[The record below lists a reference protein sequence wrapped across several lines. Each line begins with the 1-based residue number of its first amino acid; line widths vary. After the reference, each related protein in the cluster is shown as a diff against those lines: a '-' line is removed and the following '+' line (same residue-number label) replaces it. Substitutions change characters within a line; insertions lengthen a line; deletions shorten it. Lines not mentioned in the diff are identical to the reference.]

1 MSCCFAHF
9 RIARALR
16 ISNRSRGLRNF
27 DRVAVAAF
35 LSRGGAAVAATAREG
50 QFRNP
55 AGGGYGYYGR
65 LCHALSLSLSLCG
78 STGSSHVSYLLR
90 YVEIGERGET
100 GGGPVRPSRDS
111 FARCD
116 FRFHL
121 VDPNRHGTARNGM
134 ESHKLHLDKAP
145 ECGWQPSRS
154 RGEAFRCSFRTFG
167 KSVNMGYKTTL
178 FIRKATLPS

>member
-65 LCHALSLSLSLCG
+65 LCHALSLSLSLAVAQRAPRTSVISFG
-78 STGSSHVSYLLR
+78 MWRLGKEGKLEEVRS
-90 YVEIGERGET
+90 
-100 GGGPVRPSRDS
+100 VRPEIRLPDAIFVSISSIQID
-111 FARCD
+111 
-116 FRFHL
+116 
-121 VDPNRHGTARNGM
+121 TARRGM
-134 ESHKLHLDKAP
+134 EWNRTNFIWTRPRSAAGSHLDLGARHSGVLFAP
-145 ECGWQPSRS
+145 
-154 RGEAFRCSFRTFG
+154 
-167 KSVNMGYKTTL
+167 SVNL
-178 FIRKATLPS
+178 

>member
-1 MSCCFAHF
+1 MAYVISIASPSPHF
-9 RIARALR
+9 FHAAARRLR
-16 ISNRSRGLRNF
+16 RPQEKANFETRRGE
-27 DRVAVAAF
+27 V
-35 LSRGGAAVAATAREG
+35 TAIM
-50 QFRNP
+50 
-55 AGGGYGYYGR
+55 GGYVT
-65 LCHALSLSLSLCG
+65 LSLSLSLCG